1 MCSIFL
7 FLRME
12 GNKIVANFCN
22 TNNLHCIG
30 RMFQL
35 TSPFQNIGFKRLNN
49 ESYLNVEIHNPSQ
62 KNIKKTHLFNFNKFT
77 SLQDANKLK
86 LK

>member
-1 MCSIFL
+1 
-7 FLRME
+7 ME
-12 GNKIVANFCN
+12 GDKIVANFCN
-22 TNNLHCIG
+22 TNNLHCMG
-30 RMFQL
+30 WMFQL

-62 KNIKKTHLFNFNKFT
+62 KFMKKTLEFNFKKFT